1 MASISQVERTV
12 VDLIGRLDDLDASSR
27 LRLPSRR
34 LIQTD
39 CPDLDLQWHALWQDR
54 VLGELNRGPAP
65 GRPDIRIR
73 VNSDDLLALAQQ
85 QLEFRAAW
93 QEGRIRIDASVTDL
107 LRLRT
112 AL

>member
-1 MASISQVERTV
+1 MASIAQVERTV
-12 VDLIGRLDDLDASSR
+12 ADLIGRLDKLDSSSR
-27 LRLPSRR
+27 SLLPSRR

-39 CPDLDLQWHALWQDR
+39 CPDLELQWHALWEDR
-54 VLGELNRGPAP
+54 NLGAVTRGPAP

-73 VNSDDLLALAQQ
+73 VRSDDLLALAEQE
-85 QLEFRAAW
+85 LEFRNAW
-93 QEGRIRIDASVTDL
+93 QDGRIRIDASVTDL